1 MKFKDQIR
9 NYIFNNFLFD
19 KPNDWLKDDQSFLES
34 GVIDSSGVLELVM
47 FLEETFNI
55 KVQDE
60 DLTPINLD
68 SVQKLS
74 NFIQKKKEREL
85 IAA

>member
-74 NFIQKKKEREL
+74 NFIRKKKEREL